1 MAATLL
7 LVLYKNKQGD
17 VLFKVVMNEND
28 ATLPSLT
35 PVEGYYYRWSDFRAW
50 CDKVIE
56 EHPEIK
62 R

>member
-28 ATLPSLT
+28 ATLPQFK
-35 PVEGYYYRWSDFRAW
+35 PVEGNYYRWEDFTAW
-50 CDKVIE
+50 CRKVME

-62 R
+62 